1 MCRKKRRG
9 CFGRLFLLFLLCSLL
24 FAGYMAVQSRI
35 VKLCSAELYLKGLP
49 SGFEGATI
57 LYVSD
62 VHAGALAS
70 GKESARVLLDLQSL
84 YPDLLLLGGDYSGA
98 DLWSVRNPEAALGE
112 RDAFFQELAWF
123 YAPLGKFA
131 VRGCSDMDQGLQE
144 ALTAGGV
151 TLLRNQVARLD
162 RNGDHLILA
171 GFDDWSK
178 GEQAVEG
185 VCALFA
191 EQDTVIALSH
201 DAALFP
207 MAARHGAPDLMLC
220 GAPPLGQIRLPAFLT
235 RNAAACPGWQRLGS
249 TTLLISGGLGCAR
262 LPLRLNSPAQVHLI
276 TLRRG

>member
-1 MCRKKRRG
+1 MDRKKRRG
-9 CFGRLFLLFLLCSLL
+9 CFGRLFLLVLLCSLL
-24 FAGYMAVQSRI
+24 FIGYMAVQSRI
-35 VKLCSAELYLKGLP
+35 VKLCSTELYLEGLP

-70 GKESARVLLDLQSL
+70 GKESARILLELQSL
-84 YPDLLLLGGDYSGA
+84 YPDLLLLGGDYGGT
-98 DLWSVRNPEAALGE
+98 DLLSVRNPEAALKE
-112 RDAFFQELAWF
+112 RDIFLQELAWF
-123 YAPLGKFA
+123 YAPLGKFS
-131 VRGCSDMDQGLQE
+131 VRGCCDMDQGLQG

-151 TLLRNQVARLD
+151 TLLRNQVARLE

-185 VCALFA
+185 VCTLFTD
-191 EQDTVIALSH
+191 QDTVIALSH
-201 DAALFP
+201 DATLCA

-220 GAPPLGQIRLPAFLT
+220 GAPPLGQIRLPDFLI
-235 RNAAACPGWQRLGS
+235 RNAVAKPGWQRQGS
-249 TTLLISGGLGCAR
+249 ITLLISSGMGCAR
-262 LPLRLNSPAQVHLI
+262 LPLRLNSPAQIHLI